1 LSPESLL
8 FSTKFSDKTFRR
20 TNAYDY
26 TERSDIPV
34 NPEIFIVFG
43 ILIGAAVL
51 FVSNKI
57 RSDLVGMLV
66 LLALMMS
73 GVLTVRESLAGFSD
87 PVLVVI
93 VAMFIVSEALV
104 NTGVAQKI
112 GEFVLKVGGGSE
124 MFLIPLLMAAV
135 AGIGAF
141 MSSTAAVAIF
151 IPISLT
157 VANKAR
163 LNPKRLLMPLAMG
176 GLISGMMTLIGTPP
190 NLVVDGA
197 LQEKGLDP
205 IGFFSFSPFGLAV
218 LSMAIIYVLIFG
230 RKMLAK
236 EEQSVP
242 EKKSRTTLEM
252 VRSYGLIDR
261 LYRLR
266 VSTNSPWIGHS
277 VAESRMR
284 TDYGFQCIAVEKKD
298 FGSRKI
304 LQVEPGIVF
313 DAGDEILVLGNKEN
327 IDSLTRD
334 NELAKLPLKLPY
346 PDTRKSLEFKQK
358 VGLAEIMLLP
368 DSELVGKTL
377 KEIQF
382 RSRYK
387 VSVVSLRRRGQ
398 PLTGEL
404 SDIPLDFGDALLV
417 NAAWPD
423 IRSLRDEREN
433 FVVLTLP
440 EDLSEIAPA
449 QKRAPLAL
457 AILGAMVGTM
467 AFGLMPTVMAALL
480 AAFLLI
486 ITRCVKLESIYH
498 SINWHAVILIAGILP
513 LATALDK
520 SGAASLVAQGMVNT
534 LGELGPMGMLVVI
547 FAVTAAT
554 SLFISNTA
562 TAVLIAP
569 IAIDAALEI
578 GASPHAFAMTVAIA
592 CSAAFVTPVSSP
604 GNMLVMEPGGYTF
617 LDFVKVGLPLL
628 VLTLIATVILATLI
642 YL

>member
-1 LSPESLL
+1 MSPEIL
-8 FSTKFSDKTFRR
+8 
-20 TNAYDY
+20 
-26 TERSDIPV
+26 
-34 NPEIFIVFG
+34 IVFG

-66 LLALMMS
+66 LLALMLS
-73 GVLTVRESLAGFSD
+73 GVLTVGESLAGFSD

-112 GEFVLKVGGGSE
+112 GELVLKAGGGSE
-124 MFLIPLLMAAV
+124 IRLVILLMTAV
-135 AGIGAF
+135 AGVGAF

-151 IPISLT
+151 IPITLT

-163 LNPKRLLMPLAMG
+163 LNRRRLLMPLAIG
-176 GLISGMMTLIGTPP
+176 SLISGMMTLIGTPP

-197 LQEKGLDP
+197 LQDKGLGSF
-205 IGFFSFSPFGLAV
+205 GFFSFSPFGLVILAIAV
-218 LSMAIIYVLIFG
+218 IYVLTAG
-230 RKMLAK
+230 RRMLAGEK
-236 EEQSVP
+236 QGVF
-242 EKKSRTTLEM
+242 EKKGRTILDLAQ
-252 VRSYGLIDR
+252 SYGMAEKLH
-261 LYRLR
+261 RLR
-266 VSTNSPWIGHS
+266 VSMNSPWIGHS
-277 VAESRMR
+277 VADTRMR
-284 TDYGFQCIAVEKKD
+284 TDYGCQCIAVEKQ
-298 FGSRKI
+298 GYGHREV
-304 LQVEPGIVF
+304 LQAEPGTVLES
-313 DAGDEILVLGNKEN
+313 GDEILVLGNKEN
-327 IDSLTRD
+327 IDPMTKD
-334 NELAKLPLKLPY
+334 KNLAKLPLKLPH
-346 PDTRKSLEFKQK
+346 PDTRKIREFKQK

-368 DSELVGKTL
+368 DSELIGKTL
-377 KEIQF
+377 KEMQF

-387 VSVVSLRRRGQ
+387 VSAVSLRRRGK
-398 PLTGEL
+398 PLSEGV

-423 IRSLRDEREN
+423 ILSLRKEREN
-433 FVVLTLP
+433 FAVLTLP
-440 EDLSEIAPA
+440 EEFRDLAPA

-457 AILGAMVGTM
+457 AILGAMVATM
-467 AFGLMPTVMAALL
+467 ALGILPTVTAALL
-480 AAFLLI
+480 AAFVLV
-486 ITRCVKLESIYH
+486 ITGCARLESIY
-498 SINWHAVILIAGILP
+498 STINWHAVILIAGILP

-520 SGAASLVAQGMVNT
+520 SGAAQLIAQGMVDT
-534 LGELGPMGMLVVI
+534 LDQLGLVGMLVVI
-547 FAVTAAT
+547 FIITAAT

-578 GASPHAFAMTVAIA
+578 GASPYAFAMTVAIA

-617 LDFVKVGLPLL
+617 MDFVKVGLPLL
-628 VLTLIATVILATLI
+628 VLTLVATVILATII